1 MRPALVVA
9 ALSLLA
15 SCKARDAPSSSSSAP
30 PGGSSA
36 VAPAPRC
43 TPGARTCV
51 DDGVAICQGDGTAG
65 PKVEACA
72 GGCRDGACVDT
83 CAVQDVELVYVVDS
97 DATLYAFDPRKL
109 PGDPFRRIAALDCD
123 AARAVNSMAVDR
135 RGVAWLGYQNGLVH
149 RASIIDGRCVGR
161 GAAPRGA
168 PRTFGMGF
176 VTDGAK
182 ATTETLFVASG
193 EGPGTT
199 LARLDTA
206 AQPTTF
212 EPVATLAGDGNH
224 PELTGTGDGRL
235 FAYFPAP
242 GRGRI
247 QELDRATGAA
257 IGTPWVLGDATADV
271 SAYAFAHWGGT
282 FYVFTTVDGVSSVH
296 AVPMQAGA
304 PARVATDLPMRIVG
318 AGVSTCAPLLE
329 RAP

>member
-1 MRPALVVA
+1 MRPTLVLA

-15 SCKARDAPSSSSSAP
+15 SCKARDAPSASSSPSAATP
-30 PGGSSA
+30 PDA
-36 VAPAPRC
+36 AAAPRC
-43 TPGARTCV
+43 SPGARTCV
-51 DDGVAICQGDGTAG
+51 DDGVAVCQADGKLG
-65 PKVEACA
+65 PQVEACA

-97 DATLYAFDPRKL
+97 AANLYAFDPRKL
-109 PGDPFRRIAALDCD
+109 PGDPFRLIAALDCD
-123 AARAVNSMAVDR
+123 AAREVNSMAVDR

-161 GAAPRGA
+161 GRAPRGA

-176 VTDGAK
+176 VTDGPK
-182 ATTETLFVASG
+182 ATTETLFVAANDG
-193 EGPGTT
+193 AAVT

-206 AQPTTF
+206 TQPTTF
-212 EPVATLAGDGNH
+212 APVATLKADGNH

-257 IGTPWVLGDATADV
+257 IRAPWVLGDAGAEV
-271 SAYAFAHWGGT
+271 EAYAFAHWGGT
-282 FYVFTTVDGVSSVH
+282 FYVFTTVDDVSSVH
-296 AVPMQAGA
+296 AVPMRGGA
-304 PARVATDLPMRIVG
+304 PTRVAADLPMRIVG